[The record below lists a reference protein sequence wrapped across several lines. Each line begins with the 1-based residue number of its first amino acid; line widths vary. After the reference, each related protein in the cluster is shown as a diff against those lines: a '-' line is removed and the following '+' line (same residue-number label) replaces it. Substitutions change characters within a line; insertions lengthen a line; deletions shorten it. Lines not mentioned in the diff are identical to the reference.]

1 MKIIEI
7 DLKEL
12 KTNHIEA
19 DVPGENFK
27 LDFLYNTFDGYMYM
41 GIIENTGDRVLGHT
55 KLVPNIDYL
64 NINKRKTDWG
74 KQLRIIK
81 VNEFAEEKDKITP
94 ENFSKDYKLF
104 LIGEE
109 NEI

>member
-7 DLKEL
+7 DLREL
-12 KTNHIEA
+12 KTNHIEV
-19 DVPGENFK
+19 DIQGEKFK
-27 LDFLYNTFDGYMYM
+27 LDFLYNTFDEYIYM
-41 GIIENTGDRVLGHT
+41 GILEDTGERVLGHT

-64 NINKRKTDWG
+64 DMNKHKTDWG
-74 KQLRIIK
+74 LQLRVIK

-94 ENFSKDYKLF
+94 ENFNKDYKMF

-109 NEI
+109 EK